1 MSKSNEEIKIMDLTR
16 FLKIAEKKFKEKH
29 DKGIKNKI
37 DKLLDACDK
46 IHNGIKTKKY
56 VNPPSDEIY
65 ERISKLVEHKNKIS
79 VEICET
85 GNGQVEET
93 NNQNE
98 TTKESETNEQNEELE
113 TNDSIF
119 MGSVLKKTIDEFEK
133 IKKKNSKLFDK
144 MILLPKFDG
153 ISIALSI
160 TFNNSGIGTL
170 NKAFTR
176 GIKINGKVSNTNQ
189 TEKLNYII
197 EKLTTTNE
205 TLYNSTI
212 VLRGE
217 IVLNYK
223 KYNNNGKNELQNASL
238 VSGLM
243 NGKMDNFIKSIDTL
257 TFQAYEIGKIIK
269 KEHDNING
277 KNVIFVPSQFE
288 SINILQTINMK
299 LKYLS
304 EQIPISRFK
313 TFVLNINDFMKLFK
327 NIEKFYLDKYIFN
340 RELEN
345 PTDGIVYTY
354 VNWQYPQDGNV
365 FNKESYHKYAWK
377 PSEKYEVVI
386 KGINYQQGKTGQY
399 SIIFNIQPLGIEG
412 KSYQKLKIAFSK
424 IVNSKEVKNHNLT
437 EFKIGKDSKVLCV
450 LSQGITLTYLE
461 TLQVDTKF
469 EVPKCCITCG
479 KELNYD
485 DKHLIC
491 PNVNCPD
498 KITQKLKFMIN
509 YLQKQTNKGLKIIN
523 DEGKELKSGFSEKK
537 IEYCV
542 NGGFNPK
549 KIILYIPNI
558 RSEFEK
564 LSDVD
569 KLYAVSY
576 GGINECRKKGTYNE
590 NEFEW
595 LNKYV
600 W

>member
-1 MSKSNEEIKIMDLTR
+1 MSKDKIIDLTR
-16 FLKIAEKKFKEKH
+16 YLKIYEKKFKENH
-29 DKGIKNKI
+29 DEKTKNMI
-37 DKLLDACDK
+37 DKLLNICDK

-85 GNGQVEET
+85 NEKSDKSGNEGL
-93 NNQNE
+93 
-98 TTKESETNEQNEELE
+98 EQSKELE

-119 MGSVLKKTIDEFEK
+119 MGSVLKKTIEEFEK
-133 IKKKNSKLFDK
+133 IKKKNSEMFDK

-197 EKLTTTNE
+197 EKFTTTNE

-269 KEHDNING
+269 KERNNINVSN
-277 KNVIFVPSQFE
+277 KNEIFVPSQFE

-424 IVNSKEVKNHNLT
+424 IVNSKDVKNHNLT

-479 KELNYD
+479 KELIYD

-590 NEFEW
+590 VEFEW

>member
-479 KELNYD
+479 KELIYD